1 MSPKGLPNGKSPRF
15 GSSPIEI
22 GTPIEIGS
30 PIESARQLNLD
41 SIDEI
46 RSILDTRFAAREK
59 AITESRKVIRA
70 SANAIRALH
79 RSDWEAAT
87 SLIDEAGSGLAT
99 IQEAIADNPE
109 LVSHGV
115 VVDAAKEYAE
125 ARITQ
130 ASFTDGEVPS
140 LSELGIDPVPYLHG
154 LGEAVGEMRRRMLDL
169 LRSEE
174 LEAAEELLDQ
184 MDGIVDL
191 LASVDYP
198 DGMTNG
204 LRRTTDV
211 SRSLVERSRS
221 DLTATVVQER
231 LRQDLRG

>member
-1 MSPKGLPNGKSPRF
+1 MGGASGASH
-15 GSSPIEI
+15 
-22 GTPIEIGS
+22 
-30 PIESARQLNLD
+30 RQLTPDLTEQVRHVLD
-41 SIDEI
+41 A
-46 RSILDTRFAAREK
+46 RFEAREK

-70 SANAIRALH
+70 AANAIRALH
-79 RSDWEAAT
+79 RDEW
-87 SLIDEAGSGLAT
+87 DEAEQLISESGRRLGT
-99 IQEAIADNPE
+99 INKAIADQPE

-130 ASFTDGEVPS
+130 AVFIGAELPGF
-140 LSELGIDPVPYLHG
+140 SELGVDPVPYLHG
-154 LGEAVGEMRRRMLDL
+154 LGEAVGEMRRRMLDMLRAERLEEAEAL
-169 LRSEE
+169 LVMMDDFVDQ
-174 LEAAEELLDQ
+174 LAE
-184 MDGIVDL
+184 
-191 LASVDYP
+191 VDYP

-231 LRQDLRG
+231 LRRDLRR